1 MATAARARIACGH
14 GGRVRAIGDHRR
26 LVDRRR
32 LVLRRARMRAVP
44 RARVIVLATRRR
56 RIVADGLVA
65 GAAGAATL
73 AIWAS
78 VGATEVV
85 PAITWLEMAGL
96 VAVGLAASLLVAVA
110 ERRPA
115 LGFGLVILFVVM
127 AAVELFTTMLVAE
140 PGSSAGA
147 CVAAGGAAAT
157 AVVALVL
164 WRRRR
169 WLTIRP

>member
-1 MATAARARIACGH
+1 MAAEL
-14 GGRVRAIGDHRR
+14 RAIGDHRR

-32 LVLRRARMRAVP
+32 LELRRARLRAVP
-44 RARVIVLATRRR
+44 RARVIVLPRRR
-56 RIVADGLVA
+56 RPVATDGLVA
-65 GAAGAATL
+65 GVAGAATL
-73 AIWAS
+73 ALWSTI
-78 VGATEVV
+78 GAPDVV
-85 PAITWLEMAGL
+85 PAITWLEMGAL
-96 VAVGLAASLLVAVA
+96 VIVGLAASLLVAFA

-127 AAVELFTTMLVAE
+127 TAVQLFTTMLVAE

-147 CVAAGGAAAT
+147 RAAAGNAAAT

-169 WLTIRP
+169 CLTIRP

>member
-1 MATAARARIACGH
+1 MAAEL
-14 GGRVRAIGDHRR
+14 RAIGDHRR

-32 LVLRRARMRAVP
+32 LVLRRARLRAVP
-44 RARVIVLATRRR
+44 RARVIVMPSRRR
-56 RIVADGLVA
+56 RHVVAEGMVA

-73 AIWAS
+73 ALWAS

-85 PAITWLEMAGL
+85 PAVTWLEMAGL
-96 VAVGLAASLLVAVA
+96 LAVGLAASLLVAFA

-127 AAVELFTTMLVAE
+127 TAVQLFTTMLVAE

-147 CVAAGGAAAT
+147 RAAAGSAAAT

-164 WRRRR
+164 WRRHR